1 MGSPSAS
8 IFVVASLLLLSPSTA
23 LSEDQRMEAS
33 TAPPSGGAR
42 RRLPFYFVPATLP
55 GQEAWTDTMVRDIT
69 TTRSITNQL
78 PLGFLTKNSGKKEN
92 GIQPRQYNRTRRDQP
107 GARSPAIGDAGAKGF
122 DGQTQTSTRPLQDS
136 SSPGILVHSVRVL
149 GDTDHSVVLAWRVG
163 PINWDMR
170 RSHGTDGIIGP
181 TEEIRARDPDGER
194 EGRTENEEGGSTVKE
209 RGTGRGTGRRG
220 RMGAPGSGGFSILY
234 ARLGEQQMR
243 RLRVPPDHTRATVPG
258 LEPYAPYVACV
269 VTRSG
274 IGRRWQHMPRREQC
288 VVFSTD
294 EAAHAAGTQR
304 FINAVVACVAGVISA
319 PLAALLCCSAVK
331 RRCRRMYGQRFQ
343 GTGRCGRG
351 KGAGGEGSR
360 NVMLEG
366 VPV

>member
-1 MGSPSAS
+1 MGSASAS
-8 IFVVASLLLLSPSTA
+8 IFVVASLLLLLSPSTA

-42 RRLPFYFVPATLP
+42 VGGRRESWRLQSCSKAVAPHMPMAL
-55 GQEAWTDTMVRDIT
+55 
-69 TTRSITNQL
+69 
-78 PLGFLTKNSGKKEN
+78 
-92 GIQPRQYNRTRRDQP
+92 
-107 GARSPAIGDAGAKGF
+107 
-122 DGQTQTSTRPLQDS
+122 DGQDS

-163 PINWDMR
+163 PMNGDMR
-170 RSHGTDGIIGP
+170 RSHGADGIIGP

-220 RMGAPGSGGFSILY
+220 RMGAPGSAGFSILY

-243 RLRVPPDHTRATVPG
+243 RLHVPPDHTRATVPG
-258 LEPYAPYVACV
+258 LEPYVPYVACV

-294 EAAHAAGTQR
+294 EAAHAASTQR

-319 PLAALLCCSAVK
+319 PLAALLCCGAVK